1 MADAAKRAG
10 DAFLDD
16 DFDAAE
22 ELFTEVGGRA
32 ECQRC
37 HQLPSL
43 TSVCTL
49 KHLWIGL
56 MASTFFDV
64 RLFYCGQ
71 NNCLLCAILYGLHLG
86 G

>member
-22 ELFTEVGGRA
+22 ELFTEVGGCA

-37 HQLPSL
+37 DQLP
-43 TSVCTL
+43 
-49 KHLWIGL
+49 
-56 MASTFFDV
+56 A
-64 RLFYCGQ
+64 
-71 NNCLLCAILYGLHLG
+71 
-86 G
+86 